1 LVRRGRNDGE
11 AGLSHVGARYY
22 EPAVGR
28 WTRADKWLGD
38 LYRPLSLNR
47 YLYCE
52 HEPVNRVD
60 PSGDDWFDD
69 LTKFFVRVP
78 VVQVVGAEQEPAHR
92 DDLRRSLLRF
102 LSRLGNDETV
112 CEQLSLS
119 DLPSQM

>member
-1 LVRRGRNDGE
+1 M
-11 AGLSHVGARYY
+11 LSEH
-22 EPAVGR
+22 P
-28 WTRADKWLGD
+28 
-38 LYRPLSLNR
+38 

-69 LTKFFVRVP
+69 RTKFFVRVP

-119 DLPSQM
+119 DLPSRM